1 MTKIRCRARRGA
13 DVDEGNDGDMQA
25 VLFDLK
31 NFGLMEEEDG
41 LPERM

>member
-1 MTKIRCRARRGA
+1 
-13 DVDEGNDGDMQA
+13 MQA

-31 NFGLMEEEDG
+31 DFGLMEEEDG